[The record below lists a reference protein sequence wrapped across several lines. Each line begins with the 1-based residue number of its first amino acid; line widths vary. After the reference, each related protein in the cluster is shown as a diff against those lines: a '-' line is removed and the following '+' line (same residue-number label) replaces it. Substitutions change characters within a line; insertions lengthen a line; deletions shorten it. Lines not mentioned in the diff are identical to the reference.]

1 MKVLLAAAVS
11 LTVLS
16 SLAVGRVLPEGKY
29 VKMPFVKKGNSE
41 SSVLSKRSSGHENFV
56 LANEQSF
63 YSVELAIGTPSQ
75 NLTVLLDTGSADL
88 WVPGKG
94 NPYCGSVMDCD
105 QYGVFDKSK
114 SSTFKANK
122 SSPFYAAYGDGTF
135 AEGAFG
141 QDKLK
146 YNNLDL
152 SGLPFAVANESNS
165 TFGVLGIGL
174 STLEVTYSG
183 KVAVMDKRSYEYD
196 NFPLFL
202 KHSGAIDATAYSL
215 FLNDESQAS
224 GSILFGAVDHSKYE
238 GQLYT
243 IPLVNMYKSQGY
255 QHPVAFDVTLQGLGL
270 QTDKRNTTLTTTKF
284 PALLDSGTT
293 LTYLPSQAV
302 ALLAKSLNASYSK
315 TLGYYEY
322 TCPSSDNKTSIA
334 FDFGGFRINAPLS
347 DFTMQTSVGT
357 CALALIPQAGNAT
370 AILGDSFLRNAYV
383 VYDLD
388 NYEISLAQAKYG
400 KAKENI
406 EAIKST
412 VPGATRA
419 PSYNNT
425 WSTYA
430 SVTSGGNIFTS
441 MRISNGTTSTSTRSS
456 RTRKTSTTSSAKSTH
471 KSKRALQMAAVN
483 SAAISSSTLG
493 LLLLPSLV
501 ILTIFFS

>member
-1 MKVLLAAAVS
+1 MKVQLTAVAFLA
-11 LTVLS
+11 VLS
-16 SLAVGRVLPEGKY
+16 SSALGKGLPEGKY
-29 VKMPFVKKGNSE
+29 VKIPFSKRKGGENDE
-41 SSVLSKRSSGHENFV
+41 LSKRSNRHESFV

-94 NPYCGSVMDCD
+94 NPYCGSVMDCEH
-105 QYGVFDKSK
+105 YGVFDKSK

-122 SSPFYAAYGDGTF
+122 SSPFYAAYGDGTY

-146 YNNLDL
+146 YNELDL
-152 SGLPFAVANESNS
+152 SGLSFAVANESNS
-165 TFGVLGIGL
+165 TFGVFGIGL

-183 KVAVMDKRSYEYD
+183 KVAVMDKRSYQYD

-224 GSILFGAVDHSKYE
+224 GNILFGAVDHSKYE

-243 IPLVNMYKSQGY
+243 IPLINLYKSQGY
-255 QHPVAFDVTLQGLGL
+255 QHPVAFDVTLQDLGL
-270 QTDKRNTTLTTTKF
+270 QTDKHNITLTTTKL
-284 PALLDSGTT
+284 PVLLDSGTT

-302 ALLAKSLNASYSK
+302 ALLAKSVNASYSK

-322 TCPSSDNKTSIA
+322 TCPSSNNKTSVA

-357 CALALIPQAGNAT
+357 CALAIIPQTGNTT

-388 NYEISLAQAKYG
+388 NYEVSLAQAKYG
-400 KAKENI
+400 TGKENI

-412 VPGATRA
+412 VPSAIKA

-430 SVTSGGNIFTS
+430 SATSYGNIFT
-441 MRISNGTTSTSTRSS
+441 TTVTTTRSS
-456 RTRKTSTTSSAKSTH
+456 STKKTKSNTTAKATY
-471 KSKRALQMAAVN
+471 KGKRALQKVAAN
-483 SAAISSSTLG
+483 SATSTHSTFR
-493 LLLLPSLV
+493 LLLILSLL
-501 ILTIFFS
+501 ILSDFFS